1 MYHPDDLDQAIH
13 ARQER
18 FRHEV
23 YLDRLPNRSLR
34 KSLGWRLIQLG
45 AALGGSQVTRPQS

>member
-1 MYHPDDLDQAIH
+1 MYHPDDIDQAIH

-23 YLDRLPNRSLR
+23 YVNHLPRRSLR
-34 KSLGWRLIQLG
+34 KSLALRLIQLG
-45 AALGGSQVTRPQS
+45 TALGGSQETRTQS